1 MHARPILHAEDP
13 RSRELLV
20 SSILRFAT
28 SPGDPEEGDKA
39 RRRNVDVTQFL
50 GWRENKPWS
59 EYIFGGNCQT
69 RQGLLM
75 YPWNENAR
83 DMDNKATKKV
93 L

>member
-1 MHARPILHAEDP
+1 MHARPILPAEDP

-50 GWRENKPWS
+50 GWRENKNLS
-59 EYIFGGNCQT
+59 LVEIL
-69 RQGLLM
+69 R
-75 YPWNENAR
+75 R
-83 DMDNKATKKV
+83 DRGFSCTPGMKMPVTWIIKPRRKFYDR
-93 L
+93 